1 MTFDDL
7 ILPSIVVLFVLIAM
21 LIYVVDRMK

>member
-7 ILPSIVVLFVLIAM
+7 ILPSIVVLFVLVAM
-21 LIYVVDRMK
+21 LIYVVERMK